1 MNKESALLLYRA
13 NPTDLNFNS
22 LARTYEPWLQR
33 TGRDALSRFS
43 HLSPT
48 ADLDDLR
55 VEGLL
60 SLSRSARRFVHFC
73 PVCGET
79 FLDRRGLRAHAA
91 GEHRVLGAEGLIG
104 IETFC
109 DISARMAMRRAAR
122 RLIRPEEILVE
133 EFPEPV
139 DGDQEERII
148 LADLL
153 RCAEARLSGEALA
166 LLVRLLCGEV
176 PVAGPA
182 LRGNRA
188 ARVPTLARRMRDL
201 IGPNDE
207 LKEVLMESVTAT
219 VPEKGPRWKVLSLQ
233 TLKESTKEVLGLEVA
248 ERTVRGAYEEV
259 MGKLTGRELE
269 YVCGRCNA
277 PIDGEMKL
285 CWACGAA
292 ISEDGEEEPEMKL
305 EEIQARAKALG
316 IAITANNTRK
326 TKEVLTKEVEAAE
339 TRRRTAASRG
349 ADVHGIEAQKLNE
362 ALTEA
367 MPDGWT
373 KTVSKQFTS
382 YWDPDH
388 VRRIIVMFRGL
399 RVHFGVEDGFFGE
412 KLPEGCEFLDAEERR
427 RRHFGRDNYVYRGD
441 VAKEALQLS
450 AKVFKK
456 YVKKLA
462 AKAKK

>member
-1 MNKESALLLYRA
+1 
-13 NPTDLNFNS
+13 
-22 LARTYEPWLQR
+22 
-33 TGRDALSRFS
+33 
-43 HLSPT
+43 
-48 ADLDDLR
+48 
-55 VEGLL
+55 
-60 SLSRSARRFVHFC
+60 
-73 PVCGET
+73 
-79 FLDRRGLRAHAA
+79 
-91 GEHRVLGAEGLIG
+91 
-104 IETFC
+104 
-109 DISARMAMRRAAR
+109 
-122 RLIRPEEILVE
+122 
-133 EFPEPV
+133 
-139 DGDQEERII
+139 
-148 LADLL
+148 
-153 RCAEARLSGEALA
+153 
-166 LLVRLLCGEV
+166 
-176 PVAGPA
+176 
-182 LRGNRA
+182 
-188 ARVPTLARRMRDL
+188 
-201 IGPNDE
+201 
-207 LKEVLMESVTAT
+207 MESVTAT

-456 YVKKLA
+456 YVKKPA
-462 AKAKK
+462 TKAKK